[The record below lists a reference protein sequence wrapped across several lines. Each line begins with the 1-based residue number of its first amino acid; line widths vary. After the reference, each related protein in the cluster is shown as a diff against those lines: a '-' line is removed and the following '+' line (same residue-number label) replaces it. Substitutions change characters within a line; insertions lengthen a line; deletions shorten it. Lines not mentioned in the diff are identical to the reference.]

1 MGQESLTRFD
11 QPKRKTNKTK
21 VSGGKQT
28 ATKIKLSQT
37 TKKPANTTP
46 SGASEKK
53 PAITRKPI
61 IITKMTKNSI
71 FHLITVFFRVT
82 KECLTR

>member
-11 QPKRKTNKTK
+11 QPKKKKTNKNQSQQWK
-21 VSGGKQT
+21 IDRL
-28 ATKIKLSQT
+28 AKIKLSQT
-37 TKKPANTTP
+37 TKTSKYHP

-61 IITKMTKNSI
+61 IITKNEAK
-71 FHLITVFFRVT
+71 
-82 KECLTR
+82 K